1 MQSDLFPDIV
11 KKTYVMGIINLTP
24 DSFSGDGLLNQVDV
38 EKAALQQALRFAE
51 EGADALDLGAESTR
65 PGAVKLDSHEELLR
79 LLPSLDLIR
88 SELPDMLISV
98 DTYKAATARACLG
111 RGADIINDV
120 WGFKFDPEMAHVV
133 AEFRA
138 TAVLMH
144 NREFGARA
152 VTGDLGGRYEDVEYD
167 DIVSEVAGW
176 LEESVEIAQ
185 EAGVRDD
192 RIILDPGIGFGKTID
207 QSLYLLQNLDVLT
220 ELGYPLL
227 LGVSRKGFIGHTL
240 NLPKEERLEGS
251 LAANA
256 WGVMTGANILRVHD
270 VKETVRLARMLD
282 AILNSQP
289 GQTGIDGTNV
299 K

>member
-1 MQSDLFPDIV
+1 
-11 KKTYVMGIINLTP
+11 
-24 DSFSGDGLLNQVDV
+24 
-38 EKAALQQALRFAE
+38 
-51 EGADALDLGAESTR
+51 
-65 PGAVKLDSHEELLR
+65 
-79 LLPSLDLIR
+79 
-88 SELPDMLISV
+88 
-98 DTYKAATARACLG
+98 
-111 RGADIINDV
+111 
-120 WGFKFDPEMAHVV
+120 
-133 AEFRA
+133 
-138 TAVLMH
+138 
-144 NREFGARA
+144 
-152 VTGDLGGRYEDVEYD
+152 
-167 DIVSEVAGW
+167 
-176 LEESVEIAQ
+176 
-185 EAGVRDD
+185 
-192 RIILDPGIGFGKTID
+192 
-207 QSLYLLQNLDVLT
+207 VLT